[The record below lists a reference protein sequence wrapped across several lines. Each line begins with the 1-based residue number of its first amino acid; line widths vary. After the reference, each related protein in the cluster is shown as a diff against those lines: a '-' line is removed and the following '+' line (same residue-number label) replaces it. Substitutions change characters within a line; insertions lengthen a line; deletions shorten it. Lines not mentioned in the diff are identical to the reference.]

1 MFEED
6 RELGGG
12 GAGRGVGEAE
22 TKSLQKQTVTV
33 TKIVSPNESH
43 FNNGF
48 SVRAILRTGLF

>member
-6 RELGGG
+6 RELGGRVHG
-12 GAGRGVGEAE
+12 GGWGTES
-22 TKSLQKQTVTV
+22 KSLQKQTVTV

-48 SVRAILRTGLF
+48 SVRANIRTGLF